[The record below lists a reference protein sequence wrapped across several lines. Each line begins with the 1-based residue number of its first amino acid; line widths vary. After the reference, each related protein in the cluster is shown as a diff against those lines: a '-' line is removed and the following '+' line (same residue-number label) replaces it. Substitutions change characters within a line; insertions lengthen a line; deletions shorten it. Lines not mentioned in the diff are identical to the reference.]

1 MTEQFELKVPT
12 EVKKFE
18 TGAVRS
24 SSEGRGRFDLIPFE
38 MLERWAVLM
47 EKGCVARGERNWE
60 KGMALVGY
68 ISSAFRH
75 LIALARG
82 KRDEDHAAALFFN
95 IAGFEWTRARI
106 LEGKLPRSLATGT
119 FVEHE
124 LVPTPSVLRQPDD
137 FAETAGPTKRRADPK
152 GNRRKVP
159 WLVGFETSPKPW
171 RLRGDDGRTC
181 TRVKGI
187 RREGRRETDPEFK

>member
-106 LEGKLPRSLATGT
+106 LEGKLPRSLAAGT
-119 FVEHE
+119 FVADEQS
-124 LVPTPSVLRQPDD
+124 TSISVLRQPDD
-137 FAETAGPTKRRADPK
+137 FAETAGPTERRADPK

-159 WLVGFETSPKPW
+159 WLVSFETSPTPW
-171 RLRGDDGRTC
+171 GLRGDQERAC

-187 RREGRRETDPEFK
+187 SREGRRETDPRRV

>member
-1 MTEQFELKVPT
+1 MTEKFELKVPT

-47 EKGCVARGERNWE
+47 EKGSVARGERNWE

-106 LEGKLPRSLATGT
+106 LEGKLPRSLAAGT
-119 FVEHE
+119 FVENE
-124 LVPTPSVLRQPDD
+124 LVPSADVLRQPDD
-137 FAETAGPTKRRADPK
+137 FAEPAIIPERRSDPK

-159 WLVGFETSPKPW
+159 GEVGFNMSPTPW
-171 RLRGDDGRTC
+171 RLRMDRGRAC

-187 RREGRRETDPEFK
+187 RREGRRETDPERS